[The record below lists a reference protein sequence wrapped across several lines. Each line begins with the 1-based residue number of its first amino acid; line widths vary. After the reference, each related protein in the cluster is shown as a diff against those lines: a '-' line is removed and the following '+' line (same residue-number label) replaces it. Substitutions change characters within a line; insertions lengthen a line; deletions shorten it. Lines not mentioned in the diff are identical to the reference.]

1 MSNEEE
7 NEDED
12 EIEFKKEINRRNKN
26 NIIKI
31 FEKFK
36 LKKGVLL

>member
-7 NEDED
+7 DEDED

-36 LKKGVLL
+36 LKKGVL

>member
-36 LKKGVLL
+36 LIKGIL